1 MNAARNPRRVLAVAV
16 LTARYRRG
24 LVRAARLSREA
35 SRAAAAARRPGVRKE
50 AHAASV
56 SLGEAV
62 VRARKIGIARAV
74 TDQRFADLINRT
86 LDHAS
91 NSVAELRHEKPKH
104 RVRRIVLA
112 TLGLIAVVGGLWA
125 VKESR
130 RSRAN

>member
-1 MNAARNPRRVLAVAV
+1 LVVF
-16 LTARYRRG
+16 TARYRRG

-62 VRARKIGIARAV
+62 VLARKIGIARAV

-104 RVRRIVLA
+104 RVRWIVLA
-112 TLGLIAVVGGLWA
+112 TLGLIAVVVGLWA
-125 VKESR
+125 LKDGR
-130 RSRAN
+130 RSRAI